1 MHIHLDMMG
10 GIAGDMFLAAAYD
23 AGLVDL
29 DALQEKL
36 RTLGLGTEV
45 EIVVEKIWRGAMTAQ
60 HVKFANWD
68 PDAESDHRHL
78 STILEMI
85 KNSGFSDDVKETAS
99 VLFTILGKSEA
110 KVHGIPLETV
120 HFHEVGAVDSILD
133 FLSAAW
139 IIHRADATWS
149 IGDVPFGQGT
159 IITAHGEIPLPAPA
173 TADLLRGF
181 QLVQKDVVGEMVTPT
196 GAAILKMIEP
206 SRTNR
211 GGRLKSIGYGGGT
224 KDIPNLS
231 NVVRMMIFEN
241 EADVDEQ
248 DSDHI
253 TKIETE
259 IDDMNPEMLASVTTQ
274 LFDAGALDVLQS
286 PVYMKKGRLGTRLSV
301 LCRPET
307 SDIIVEKIL
316 KQTSSFG
323 VRKSDHLRIKLKRKI
338 EAIETKFGKIRVKV
352 GFWGDE
358 IVKRSPEF
366 EDCAVAART
375 HNVGIA
381 RVYEEILRLQ

>member
-10 GIAGDMFLAAAYD
+10 GIAGDMFLAAAFD

-29 DALQEKL
+29 ETLQEKL
-36 RTLGLGTEV
+36 RTLGLGTKV
-45 EIVVEKIWRGAMTAQ
+45 EIVVEKVWRGAMSAQ

-68 PDAESDHRHL
+68 PEAESDHRHL

-99 VLFTILGKSEA
+99 KLFTILGKSEA

-139 IIHRADATWS
+139 IIHNADATWS
-149 IGDVPFGQGT
+149 TGDVPFGQGT
-159 IITAHGEIPLPAPA
+159 IMTAHGEIPLPAPA

-196 GAAILKMIEP
+196 GAAILKMVEP
-206 SRTNR
+206 SKTNR

-224 KDIPNLS
+224 KDIPNVS
-231 NVVRMMIFEN
+231 NVVRMMIFEDTVETEN
-241 EADVDEQ
+241 Q
-248 DSDHI
+248 DTDYI
-253 TKIETE
+253 TKVETE
-259 IDDMNPEMLASVTTQ
+259 IDDMNPEILASVSKH
-274 LFDAGALDVLQS
+274 LFTAGALDVLHV
-286 PVYMKKGRLGTRLSV
+286 PVHMKKGRLGTRLSV

-307 SDIIVEKIL
+307 SDSIIETML
-316 KQTSSFG
+316 KHTSTFG
-323 VRKSDHLRIKLKRKI
+323 VRKSEHLRIKLKRKI
-338 EAIETKFGKIRVKV
+338 ETIETKFGKIHVKV
-352 GFWGDE
+352 GYWGDE
-358 IVKRSPEF
+358 VVKRSPEF
-366 EDCAVAART
+366 EDCASAAQT
-375 HNVGIA
+375 HNVTIA
-381 RVYEEILRLQ
+381 SVYEEIFRLQ